1 MAVKYL
7 KRIRQ
12 NNGQKTKCITVHYP
26 PSSYCVHCNVYL
38 HYPMFTNKDKTVI
51 KILMAKK
58 IIMKKMAWNAV
69 INVTSIIQK

>member
-1 MAVKYL
+1 
-7 KRIRQ
+7 
-12 NNGQKTKCITVHYP
+12 
-26 PSSYCVHCNVYL
+26 
-38 HYPMFTNKDKTVI
+38 MFTNKDKTVI